1 MLRRELVNLTSK
13 EKTYVNFFED
23 DNIET
28 VREQSAK
35 SANSHPDRMFILVSV
50 KLPKDHYTN
59 DIRNWEALFDRLSY
73 HSSKIEKLLFDEY
86 QTNYRFPNTHVRYE
100 EMTRDEWMSFP
111 ESLKPIFSPESTF
124 AEYRTLG
131 VQNDR
136 SYILE
141 LSGEGVFA
149 KKIPSAKLP
158 IPEISKLIESL
169 YDMEDVDHFGYQ
181 IFKPI
186 HENVSLYYF
195 PRLVPDTPQRMSDES
210 VRLLDKNAKL
220 LEDILKL
227 KVPHEKKVSIFRAK
241 FYVPWVETS
250 LRFLPSVRTRFEQIF
265 YGLTV
270 SEEVPYV
277 GYFTSPDEIN
287 RHKFYIKDPKVKQPF
302 MDIKVWK
309 SWWNSTKPQNKQ
321 TLLFYRGKCKDS
333 FDRIAV
339 TDEGMSMISHRE
351 FNCTDS
357 LDAMKKDFFEFLQ
370 KLDALVA
377 FIDPKDIAIDRWE
390 TQDLTISLHYSENI
404 KNISLLRFNCISPF
418 FGINRKQDS
427 VFTFLRSDKENF
439 GLSSIQ
445 ATIIEMMNEGPVDT
459 EKIAKEFSISL
470 KHAGELIKDITTLL
484 EENPAVRNI
493 AMRRF
498 PTLTIFDNYI
508 VVKNITNIK
517 LLSKYTNFLRFI
529 LSNPNSKD
537 LDGVCPARSETVEA
551 IKTVVSK
558 ISEEDFSM
566 FGDFDDIGLTETE
579 DVNELIE
586 DKAVVDTKDRS
597 ISNQR
602 QTKYGYFKEKL
613 QEFDPETFE
622 GKNDYAKKCEYSIQP
637 VPLTPQKQEE
647 LKEFMDGEF
656 DYLKSG
662 NESEYM
668 ETTSPDAKYICPEYW
683 CSRDEIPLRQ
693 NQLLKQ
699 GSALVCPVC
708 KRGIYDDSKQL
719 REFPVI
725 ERKKE
730 YKYPNLQK
738 EMSKNGRNFPC
749 CYKTSRTKQVKKDDL
764 DLKDKA
770 YVFQST
776 VRDLKEL
783 RFAKLDKKFMDDILH
798 NVSYSSLDNQRLAD
812 NKSGFFRVGLG
823 DNIKHITKFL
833 DLKGK
838 EAIIPLPNEVPAI
851 ALRCSFLTTW
861 KHLTDTHAPK
871 IYSLLTQIKNEKTR
885 ERISKII
892 SGITDAYNNK
902 KLSSLDT
909 LEYVT
914 AACKCQVY
922 LISDNKII
930 CSFGLDYPSKQ
941 IVVFKTGES
950 LSILSHVT
958 RHGCRFSF
966 TSNILET
973 EIFGSVISKNLA
985 VNVNAE
991 CNREIPSYQDAIDV
1005 TAKLF
1010 PEETYNIVVDSYQ
1023 RGVAIYIPKKLVLP
1037 FRPSPLPEGTTTR
1050 LEGFENITQLPSFTE
1065 MLEILKQADTVS
1077 RGYEFAE
1084 SMYDV
1089 TGNITEILTKSGLRI
1104 PVESFLGE
1112 KRDLPGE
1119 VIKTVDNEED
1129 LISGQPDSQFKKAYD
1144 EISYI
1149 SEVHEF
1155 LLFQLS
1161 KDLDSEDYRSIRKE
1175 FEETPIK
1182 RKSAEKELRKWFNK
1196 TLSFTELKDAQ
1207 AFISKV
1213 RAPCGQFS
1221 KKECKGNLCG
1231 WDGKVCR
1238 IQVKNDLKE
1247 DQLFGRLFATMFS
1260 NSKLRSA
1267 VLDGRIT
1274 PFFGTILYIELP
1286 HELIMTDKQIF

>member
-1 MLRRELVNLTSK
+1 MLRHELVNLTSK

-28 VREQSAK
+28 VREQVAK
-35 SANSHPDRMFILVSV
+35 SANSHPDRMFILVSL
-50 KLPKDHYTN
+50 KFPKDHYTN

-73 HSSKIEKLLFDEY
+73 HGSKIEKLLFDEY
-86 QTNYRFPNTHVRYE
+86 QTNYRFPNTGVRYE
-100 EMTRDEWMSFP
+100 DISRDEWMSFP
-111 ESLKPIFSPESTF
+111 ESLKPIFEPESTF

-149 KKIPSAKLP
+149 KKIPSAKLAL
-158 IPEISKLIESL
+158 PENSTLIESL
-169 YDMEDVDHFGYQ
+169 YSMEQIDHFAYTT
-181 IFKPI
+181 FKLI
-186 HENVSLYYF
+186 HENVSIYYF
-195 PRLVPDTPQRMSDES
+195 PRMVPDTPQRMSDES
-210 VRLLDKNAKL
+210 VRLLDKNSKL
-220 LEDILKL
+220 LGDILKL
-227 KVPHEKKVSIFRAK
+227 KVPHEKKTSIFRAK
-241 FYVPWVETS
+241 FYVTWVETS
-250 LRFLPSVRTRFEQIF
+250 LRFLPSIRTRFEQIF

-277 GYFTSPDEIN
+277 GYFTSADEIN
-287 RHKFYIKDPKVKQPF
+287 RHKFYIKDSKIKEPFIDVKL
-302 MDIKVWK
+302 WK

-321 TLLFYRGKCKDS
+321 TLLFYRGKCKES

-339 TDEGMSMISHRE
+339 TDEGMSLISHRE

-357 LDAMKKDFFEFLQ
+357 LDAMKKDLFEWLQ
-370 KLDALVA
+370 KLDALVS
-377 FIDPKDIAIDRWE
+377 FVNPKDIAVNRWE
-390 TQDLTISLHYSENI
+390 TQDLTISLHYAENI
-404 KNISLLRFNCISPF
+404 KNISLLRFNCVSPF

-427 VFTFLRSDKENF
+427 IFTFLRSDHTNF

-445 ATIIEMMNEGPVDT
+445 ATIIEMMNEGPVIP
-459 EKIAKEFSISL
+459 EKIARELSISL
-470 KHAGELIKDITTLL
+470 KHAGELLKDITTLL
-484 EENPAVRNI
+484 EENPALRNI
-493 AMRRF
+493 ALRRF
-498 PTLTIFDNYI
+498 PTITIFDNYI
-508 VVKNITNIK
+508 VVKNITNIT

-537 LDGVCPARSETVEA
+537 LDGICPARSETVEA
-551 IKTVVSK
+551 VKTVVSK

-566 FGDFDDIGLTETE
+566 FGDFDDVGLTETE

-586 DKAVVDTKDRS
+586 DKTLVDTKDRNV
-597 ISNQR
+597 SNQR
-602 QTKYGYFKEKL
+602 QTKYGYFKDKL
-613 QEFDPETFE
+613 QQFDPDTFE

-637 VPLTPQKQEE
+637 VPLTPKRQEE

-662 NESEYM
+662 NETEFM

-683 CSRDEIPLRQ
+683 CSRDEIPLRE

-699 GSALVCPVC
+699 SGKLVCPVC
-708 KRGIYDDSKQL
+708 KKGIYDDTKQL
-719 REFPVI
+719 RDFPVI

-738 EMSKNGRNFPC
+738 EIAKNGKNFPC
-749 CYKTSRTKQVKKDDL
+749 CYKTSRTKQVKKDEL
-764 DLKDKA
+764 DIKDKA

-776 VRDLKEL
+776 VRDLKDL
-783 RFAKLDKKFMDDILH
+783 RLAKLDTQFMDNILH
-798 NVSYSSLDNQRLAD
+798 KETYTSLDNQRLAD

-823 DNIKHITKFL
+823 DSIKHITKFL
-833 DLKGK
+833 GLKGK
-838 EAIIPLPNEVPAI
+838 EAIIPLPHEVPAI

-861 KHLTDTHAPK
+861 KILTDTHADK
-871 IYSLLTQIKNEKTR
+871 IYETLTQIKNEKTR

-892 SGITDAYNNK
+892 SGISDAYIDK
-902 KLSSLDT
+902 KLSSLDI
-909 LEYVT
+909 LEYVS
-914 AACKCQVY
+914 AATKCQVY
-922 LISDNKII
+922 MISDNKLI
-930 CSFGLDYPSKQ
+930 CSFGLPYPSKQ
-941 IVVFKTGES
+941 IVIFKTGES
-950 LSILSHVT
+950 LSILSEVT
-958 RHGCRFSF
+958 RHGSKFSF
-966 TSNILET
+966 VSNILEK
-973 EIFGSVISKNLA
+973 EVFGFTISNNLST
-985 VNVNAE
+985 NLKSE
-991 CNREIPSYQDAIDV
+991 CQRETPSYQDAVDV
-1005 TAKLF
+1005 TAKIF
-1010 PEETYNIVVDSYQ
+1010 PEETYSIIIDPYQ
-1023 RGVAIYIPKKLVLP
+1023 RGVALYIPKKLILP
-1037 FRPSPLPEGTTTR
+1037 FRPSALPEGTTTR
-1050 LEGFENITQLPSFTE
+1050 LQGFEHVTQPPSFSAT
-1065 MLEILKQADTVS
+1065 LEVLKEANTVS
-1077 RGYEFAE
+1077 HGYEYAE
-1084 SMYDV
+1084 SIYDV
-1089 TGNITEILTKSGLRI
+1089 NGNISEVLIKSGLRI
-1104 PVESFLGE
+1104 PVQSFLGE

-1119 VIKTVDNEED
+1119 VIKTVDDEED
-1129 LISGQPDSQFKKAYD
+1129 LISGDSDSQFKKAYD

-1155 LLFQLS
+1155 LMFQLS
-1161 KDLDSEDYRSIRKE
+1161 KDLDMEDYRSLRKE

-1182 RKSAEKELRKWFNK
+1182 RKSAEKELQKWFNK
-1196 TLSFTELKDAQ
+1196 TVSFIDIKDPQ

-1221 KKECKGNLCG
+1221 KKDCKGNLCG

-1247 DQLFGRLFATMFS
+1247 EELFGRLFSTMFS

-1286 HELIMTDKQIF
+1286 HELIMTDKQLF